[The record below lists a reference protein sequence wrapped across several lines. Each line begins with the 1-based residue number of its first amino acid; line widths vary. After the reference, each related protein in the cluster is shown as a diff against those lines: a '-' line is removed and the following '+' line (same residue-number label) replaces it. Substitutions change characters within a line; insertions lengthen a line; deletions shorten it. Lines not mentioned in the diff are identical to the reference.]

1 MEVNKSP
8 YDKAF
13 AYGQECIDHYRRR
26 RPLKDDYERPLVIK
40 ISMRDWIKLYF
51 DLGLDCNNDNL

>member
-26 RPLKDDYERPLVIK
+26 RPLIDEYEQPLVIK
-40 ISMRDWIKLYF
+40 ISSRDFYRLSI
-51 DLGLDCNNDNL
+51 DLDLNSDGDL

>member
-1 MEVNKSP
+1 MKVNKSP

-26 RPLKDDYERPLVIK
+26 RPLKDEYEQPLVIK
-40 ISMRDWIKLYF
+40 ISSRDFYRLSI
-51 DLGLDCNNDNL
+51 DLGLNSDGDL